1 MFKVKEKIINLGD
14 GRTITLE
21 TGRMARQADGS
32 VLLKMGKTM
41 LLATVVSAREAK
53 EDTDFMP
60 LSVEYKEKY
69 ASSGRF
75 PGGFLKRESRPSD
88 YEVLISRLVDR
99 ALRPLFPDDFHA
111 ETFVTV
117 NLISADID
125 IIPDSLAGL
134 AASAALSV
142 SDIPFNGP
150 MSEVRV
156 ARINNTFVIN
166 PTATQLKEADIDLMV
181 GATFENILLVGG
193 EMKEVSEEDMIK
205 ALRVAHE
212 AIKIQCKS

>member
-88 YEVLISRLVDR
+88 YEILISRLVDR
-99 ALRPLFPDDFHA
+99 ALRPLFPEDYHA
-111 ETFVTV
+111 ETFVTI
-117 NLISADID
+117 NLVSADMD
-125 IIPDSLAGL
+125 IIPDALAGL
-134 AASAALSV
+134 AASAALAV

-156 ARINNTFVIN
+156 ARINNEFVVN
-166 PTATQLKEADIDLMV
+166 PTASQMKEADM
-181 GATFENILLVGG
+181 E
-193 EMKEVSEEDMIK
+193 
-205 ALRVAHE
+205 
-212 AIKIQCKS
+212 